1 MKLFLDF
8 LPIILFFGTYQFTKF
23 NKEWAAAFAT
33 QQLGFAV
40 AGGVVGTEE
49 APVMLATVV
58 VVLATCVQVAW
69 LKVLRRKI
77 DLMLWVSLVLVV
89 LLGGATVWFHDAMFI
104 KWKPSIAFW
113 IMGVVFWVSRR
124 FFGKNIL
131 RLTLGEELHLPEP
144 VWQRLHLAWIAFF
157 VLMGFVNI
165 WVAYSFSTDAWANFH
180 TFGTYALMAVFV
192 VWQAFYLGP
201 HLKEEETPTSSRE
214 PSA

>member
-33 QQLGFAV
+33 QHLGFAV

-69 LKVLRRKI
+69 LKSQRRKI
-77 DLMLWVSLVLVV
+77 DLMLWISLVLVV

-113 IMGVVFWVSRR
+113 IMGGVFWVSRT

-131 RLTLGEELHLPEP
+131 RLTLGEELHLPDS
-144 VWQRLHLAWIAFF
+144 VWQRLHFAWIAFF
-157 VLMGFVNI
+157 ALMGLVNV
-165 WVAYSFSTDAWANFH
+165 WVAYSFSTDVWSNFH
-180 TFGTYALMAVFV
+180 TFGTYALMAAFV

-201 HLKEEETPTSSRE
+201 HLKDEERPPASKE